1 MKVKRRSGMSM
12 KDVENEAPKLYDTS
26 GSKFNDTIVFNE
38 IMMQHDHV
46 LNVKWMMK
54 KVVVAQKRSRSTE
67 EGDYCVQSNTEG
79 ESISGST
86 IKRPTGRDA
95 TKGKEKGRFRMR
107 KPLFLRIM
115 EAVTANDRYF
125 QQDVMSHAKKVFH
138 HYKNVL
144 ELCGCWHMGHQQI
157 HMMNI

>member
-1 MKVKRRSGMSM
+1 
-12 KDVENEAPKLYDTS
+12 
-26 GSKFNDTIVFNE
+26 
-38 IMMQHDHV
+38 MMQHDHV

-95 TKGKEKGRFRMR
+95 TKGKEKGKSSNEVVAEFEVD
-107 KPLFLRIM
+107 F
-115 EAVTANDRYF
+115 ECENHYF
-125 QQDVMSHAKKVFH
+125 SV
-138 HYKNVL
+138 
-144 ELCGCWHMGHQQI
+144 
-157 HMMNI
+157 